1 MVNRLGKTYFAA
13 TSELGFMFPQ
23 VLLPNKNVDLKK
35 WAVVACDQHTSDL
48 SYWKKVEELVGD
60 APSTFRLMYPEVFLG
75 KEDPTIRIQ
84 SIHLSMQNYE
94 ASDIFE
100 PLENSF
106 VYLER
111 FTKESGLRQG
121 VILGM
126 DLECYDYSPDS
137 TSLIRAT
144 EGTIVDR
151 LPPRVNIRKGA
162 PLELPH
168 IMILIDDPEQSIIE
182 PYKEFTH
189 RLSKLY
195 ETDLMLDGGKV
206 TGYGVEDTTL
216 VETFILQLKALYNST
231 TSITAD
237 SEPDVGLNIPMDN
250 PKGFLFA
257 MGDGN
262 HSLATAKTIWET
274 MKSVEIKKS
283 GSWKPI
289 EHHLAR
295 YALAEIVNLHSPG
308 LRFEPIHRLILQG
321 NTTFLIDWICST
333 YNATVSTPSEPEIKS
348 MLEKDPRGQRSIGVY
363 DQDNWKLIT
372 LPEDL
377 NLLPNDVVDKAYEAS
392 KKFSSEA
399 EIDFIHGWNHTKELA
414 KKMNGS
420 AWLCPVI
427 GRDRLFHY
435 VKTQGPL
442 PRKAFSMGD
451 AQEKRY
457 YMETRKII
465 P

>member
-1 MVNRLGKTYFAA
+1 MNRLGKTYFAS

-23 VLLPNKNVDLKK
+23 VLLPKKGIDLKK
-35 WAVVACDQHTSDL
+35 WAVIACDQHTSDL
-48 SYWKKVEELVGD
+48 SYWKKVEEYVGD
-60 APSTFRLMYPEVFLG
+60 APSTLRLMYPEVFLG
-75 KEDPTIRIQ
+75 KEDPSNRIQ
-84 SIHLSMQNYE
+84 SIHQAMKNYE
-94 ASDIFE
+94 TRDLFE

-126 DLECYDYSPDS
+126 DLEFYDYSPNS

-144 EGTIVDR
+144 EGTIVER

-182 PYKEFTH
+182 PYKGFTH

-206 TGYGVEDTTL
+206 TGYSVEDPSL
-216 VETFILQLKALYNST
+216 VETFIGQLKTLFNST
-231 TSITAD
+231 TSKTAHSGPD
-237 SEPDVGLNIPMDN
+237 SGSARPIDN
-250 PKGFLFA
+250 STGFLFA

-262 HSLATAKTIWET
+262 HSLATAKAIWET
-274 MKSVEIKKS
+274 MKADEIKKS

-289 EHHLAR
+289 EHHPAR

-308 LRFEPIHRLILQG
+308 LRFEPIHRLILHG
-321 NTTFLIDWICST
+321 NSSHLIDWISSSF
-333 YNATVSTPSEPEIKS
+333 NATVSYLSESEIKS
-348 MLEKDPRGQRSIGVY
+348 ILENNPIGQRSIGVY
-363 DQDNWKLIT
+363 DQDKWKLIT

-392 KKFSSEA
+392 KNNSKEA
-399 EIDFIHGWNHTKELA
+399 EIDFIHGWDHTKELA
-414 KKMNGS
+414 KKMQGS

-427 GRDRLFHY
+427 ARDRLFHY